1 MASNPK
7 NLTKFVRRL
16 AGASTAADRAAGVA
30 GAPKVTTSAELTHE
44 IRRAREAIAAAERR
58 ATELDAEKILID
70 NVDEAERMDAEALRL
85 RRLEVPRLRV
95 HLAELER
102 RQGDAA
108 ALERQRAFELHK
120 YVRASIYKNQIVPAL
135 KQLREAQIKAIAAV
149 QDARAEL
156 GDRLADQ
163 IPRIHFG
170 GIPLPD
176 LIDAWI
182 KDMDRQMSPAARVPG
197 RAPPPPAVRLYRGR
211 DGYNVFGEP
220 PAPPPAPTPTR
231 VGAGPVFAYGAL
243 VSPPLESLG
252 GSAPRLPDA
261 TGEVPEGCVRAR
273 VLRAGYTDT
282 AGGLCHLGRIIDV
295 PRAVASKAAEN
306 GAIEILSQKVEP

>member
-1 MASNPK
+1 MAVNPK
-7 NLTKFVRRL
+7 EATKFVRR
-16 AGASTAADRAAGVA
+16 VA
-30 GAPKVTTSAELTHE
+30 GAETAEDLKTE
-44 IRRAREAIAAAERR
+44 IARAREAIAAAERR
-58 ATELDAEKILID
+58 ATELDAEKIL
-70 NVDEAERMDAEALRL
+70 VDDAGEAERMDGEALRL
-85 RRLEVPRLRV
+85 RRLEVPRLKARLV
-95 HLAELER
+95 DLER
-102 RQGDAA
+102 RQTVAA
-108 ALERQRAFELHK
+108 ERERVAAFDRHKKRRAT
-120 YVRASIYKNQIVPAL
+120 IYARQIIPAL
-135 KQLREAQIKAIAAV
+135 QRLREAQIAAIGAV

-182 KDMDRQMSPAARVPG
+182 KDMDGQMSSAPRAPG

-273 VLRAGYTDT
+273 VLRAGYTDI